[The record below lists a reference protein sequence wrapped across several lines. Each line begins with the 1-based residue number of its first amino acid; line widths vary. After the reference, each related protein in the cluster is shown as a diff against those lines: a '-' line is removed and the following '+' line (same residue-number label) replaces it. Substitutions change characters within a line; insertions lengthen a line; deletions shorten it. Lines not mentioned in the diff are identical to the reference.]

1 MIERTKKMFVVI
13 GKDEEL
19 AGMGT
24 KEEAESVAQFFKNSF
39 GCDCAIEEQEKTI
52 YEIEEGDKVYWV
64 KDGIPIKSRI
74 DVVTK
79 ITTNSRGDK
88 VYLTEEVNGNRK
100 GMAYEDHIYLAAI
113 VDSIPFFDEYQET

>member
-1 MIERTKKMFVVI
+1 MTKAELEKKIAEMTERAAVLA
-13 GKDEEL
+13 EENKQL
-19 AGMGT
+19 KSRTAT
-24 KEEAESVAQFFKNSF
+24 KEATADE
-39 GCDCAIEEQEKTI
+39 
-52 YEIEEGDKVYWV
+52 VYWV

-113 VDSIPFFDEYQET
+113 VDSIPFFDEYQEA